1 MQGISIVHFP
11 TEREPFA
18 VIIKNRGLP
27 SAPLSDFDT
36 QNAFSYAAS
45 AIPCLRNV
53 HGRKKIEHGLLHR
66 IDTETQGLLL
76 IAATQEFYDF
86 MLAEQDNGE
95 FLKTYRAECEF
106 LADNSRILGGFP
118 KEFQLPVHFFDEDNL
133 DFKKHVRSTITVEKM
148 NRDGTEIFEICSY
161 FRNFGKGSREV
172 RPVTEQSG
180 RAAEKKRWSK
190 KLYKTQLKILE
201 RHGNTIFVECSLK
214 NGYRHQIR
222 CHLAWNGI
230 PIIGDTLYNSCDKH
244 AVAKKREMHF
254 KACALDFFNPVTEK
268 RMHFT
273 MN

>member
-36 QNAFSYAAS
+36 QNAFSFAAS
-45 AIPCLRNV
+45 AIPCLRSV
-53 HGRKKIEHGLLHR
+53 CGRKKIEHGLLHR

-86 MLAEQDNGE
+86 MLAEQNKGE

-106 LADNSRILGGFP
+106 SADNSRILGGFP
-118 KEFQLPVHFFDEDNL
+118 KEFQLPVRFFDEVNL
-133 DFKKHVRSTITVEKM
+133 DLENYTCSAINVEKM
-148 NRDGTEIFEICSY
+148 SGDDTEFFEICSY
-161 FRNFGKGSREV
+161 FRNFGKGGREV

-190 KLYKTQLKILE
+190 KPYKTQLKILE
-201 RHGNTIFVECSLK
+201 RHGNTISVECLLK
-214 NGYRHQIR
+214 NGYRHQVR

-230 PIIGDTLYNSCDKH
+230 PIIGDALYNSRDKNT
-244 AVAKKREMHF
+244 VAKKREMHF
-254 KACALDFFNPVTEK
+254 KACALDFFNPITEK
-268 RMHFT
+268 QMHFA